1 MSGSALRYFS
11 VFSETFT
18 ARAVKVSFFVRPV
31 HDLCNEVI
39 LIEEV
44 KYKNFLLKF
53 GCFAAVALLVF
64 IFLRYLFKP
73 MLPFIIAFAVA
84 ALLRPLYLRIAPKL
98 HLKGKGWPVILVVL
112 FYLLLVGVVT
122 AILVG
127 LMSAVINWGRSL
139 PDMFN
144 NTLSPWLTGVV
155 SDVLLLAARFD
166 PDSAS
171 MVEEMLPDALSSMGG
186 AIMDFSVSLVGW
198 ASGVGTK
205 LPGALLAVVICVIAT
220 VFTAVDYDNIWTT
233 LRSALPARMRRVT
246 DQIQFA
252 FKNIAFNFLRS
263 YLLILLIT
271 FCEVSAGLLII
282 GFDNAVFIAMLIALF
297 DILPIVGSGMIL
309 LPWTIFKF
317 IQGDIAK
324 GIGLAIV
331 YVIVVVVR
339 QVIEPR
345 IVSKNMGLHPL
356 VTLFCMWVG
365 LKTMGGVGLFA
376 LPLFVITLKDL
387 KESGVLDLSVF
398 IAAPD
403 EEKKLS

>member
-1 MSGSALRYFS
+1 M
-11 VFSETFT
+11 
-18 ARAVKVSFFVRPV
+18 VR
-31 HDLCNEVI
+31 
-39 LIEEV
+39 IEEL
-44 KYKNFLLKF
+44 KYKRFLLKF
-53 GCFAAVALLVF
+53 GCFAAIALILF

-73 MLPFIIAFAVA
+73 MLPFIIAFAVS
-84 ALLRPLYLRIAPKL
+84 ALLRPVYLRLAAKL
-98 HLKGKGWPVILVVL
+98 HLKGKVWPVILVVL
-112 FYLLLVGVVT
+112 FYLLLIGVVM
-122 AILVG
+122 ALLVG
-127 LMSAVINWGRSL
+127 LMASVIDWGRSL

-144 NTLSPWLTGVV
+144 ETFSPWLTSVIT
-155 SDVLLLAARFD
+155 DLMHLAARFD
-166 PDSAS
+166 PDSAL
-171 MVEEMLPDALSSMGG
+171 MVEQLLPDTLSSMGG
-186 AIMDFSVSLVGW
+186 AIMDFSVSIVSW

-220 VFTAVDYDNIWTT
+220 AFTAVDYDTIWST
-233 LRSALPARMRRVT
+233 LLSALPPKTRHVAN
-246 DQIQFA
+246 QIQFA
-252 FKNIAFNFLRS
+252 FKNIAFKFLRA

-271 FCEVSAGLLII
+271 FCEVSVGLLIV
-282 GFDNAVFIAMLIALF
+282 GFENAFFIAALIALF

-317 IQGDIAK
+317 IQGHVAK

-331 YVIVVVVR
+331 YVVVVVVR

-387 KESGVLDLSVF
+387 KESGVLDLGVF
-398 IAAPD
+398 AAPQG
-403 EEKKLS
+403 EKELS